1 MIYLRLFYE
10 FFKTGLF
17 AIGGGMA
24 TLPFLH
30 DMGEATGWFT
40 QAQLMNMLAVSES
53 TPGPIGIN
61 MATYVGYTIAGIPGG
76 IIATAG
82 CVAPSCI
89 IVTILAILYLKYK
102 NASGLK
108 SILATLRPA
117 TVALIGSAGVSILV
131 TAFWGSDAVI
141 GAIDFASTN
150 GLMIA
155 LFVLSVVLLRKTRIG
170 AVPVMVLA
178 GVLKLCL
185 ALIGIG

>member
-1 MIYLRLFYE
+1 MIYLQLFVS
-10 FFKTGLF
+10 FFKVGLF
-17 AIGGGMA
+17 AFGGGYAALPLIQEQVISENAWLSMNEFALNAA
-24 TLPFLH
+24 TF
-30 DMGEATGWFT
+30 
-40 QAQLMNMLAVSES
+40 
-53 TPGPIGIN
+53 
-61 MATYVGYTIAGIPGG
+61 VGTKVAGIPGS
-76 IIATAG
+76 IVATAG

-141 GAIDFASTN
+141 GAIDFARTN
-150 GLMIA
+150 WLMIA
-155 LFVLSVVLLRKTRIG
+155 LFVLSVVLLRKTKIG

>member
-1 MIYLRLFYE
+1 MIYLQLFVS
-10 FFKTGLF
+10 FFKVGLF
-17 AIGGGMA
+17 AFGGGYA
-24 TLPFLH
+24 ALPLIQEQVISENAWLS
-30 DMGEATGWFT
+30 MNEFT
-40 QAQLMNMLAVSES
+40 HLVTISQM
-53 TPGPIGIN
+53 TPGPIALN
-61 MATYVGYTIAGIPGG
+61 AAPFVGTKVSGIPGS
-76 IIATAG
+76 I
-82 CVAPSCI
+82 VAPSCI

-141 GAIDFASTN
+141 GAIDFARTN

-155 LFVLSVVLLRKTRIG
+155 LFVLSVVLLRKTKIG

>member
-1 MIYLRLFYE
+1 M
-10 FFKTGLF
+10 
-17 AIGGGMA
+17 
-24 TLPFLH
+24 
-30 DMGEATGWFT
+30 
-40 QAQLMNMLAVSES
+40 
-53 TPGPIGIN
+53 
-61 MATYVGYTIAGIPGG
+61 
-76 IIATAG
+76 
-82 CVAPSCI
+82 
-89 IVTILAILYLKYK
+89 TILAILYLKYK

-141 GAIDFASTN
+141 GAIDFARTN

-155 LFVLSVVLLRKTRIG
+155 LFVLSVVLLRKTKIG